1 MLYEENMPT
10 MQNNDKIRNIAIIAH
25 VDHGKTTL
33 VDVMFRQSGV
43 FRDNQAVDDRVMDSM
58 DLERERGITIAAKNC
73 SVRWKGVKINIV
85 DTPGHAD
92 FGGEVERALS
102 MVDGAVLLVDSSEG
116 PLPQTRFVLKKALD
130 ASLPILVVVN
140 KIDRADARPQEVLDE
155 VYDLFIDLGADEDQL
170 EFPVLYAIGRDGV
183 ASPVLEEPGKDLSC
197 LFDLILERIPGPR
210 FDPTAPFQMLVSDLG
225 YSDYLG
231 RLVIGKIKAG
241 LLQEKADLL
250 CIGEND
256 QYSFRPTKVQAY
268 EGLQLKDQAAVEMGD
283 IVVMAG
289 LNKVSIGDTICLK
302 ESPVRLKRIDVDEP
316 TVSMRFTINTSP
328 FAGREGK
335 IVQSRK
341 IKDRLEKEALTNVA
355 IQVEESEDKDSM
367 IVKGRGEFQLAI
379 IIETMRREGFELGV
393 GRPEVIYKKVDG
405 KLLEP
410 LEHVYVDC
418 DEAFMG
424 VVTEKLSIR
433 RGKLLN
439 LVNNG
444 GGRVRMEFSV
454 PSRALIGY
462 RDEFLTDTKG
472 TGIMNSLF
480 DGYGD
485 YRGDFPTR
493 FSGSLVC
500 DRQGSAVPYAL
511 FNLEPRGRMFLRPG
525 DAVYEGM
532 IIGEHNRD
540 NDIDVNPC
548 KEKKLT
554 NMRASGKDEAIILT
568 PVLPMT
574 LEAALNFIR
583 DDEMVEVTPQNIRL
597 RKVELSAQ
605 KRHTMV
611 ARKKKVEGK

>member
-1 MLYEENMPT
+1 MPNT
-10 MQNNDKIRNIAIIAH
+10 QKNDRIRNIAIIAH

-33 VDVMFRQSGV
+33 VDAMFRQSGV
-43 FRDNQAVDDRVMDSM
+43 FRDNQSMDDRVMDSM

-73 SVRWKGVKINIV
+73 SVRWKDTKINIV

-102 MVDGAVLLVDSSEG
+102 MVDGAVLLVDASEG

-140 KIDRADARPQEVLDE
+140 KIDRSDARPQEVLDE
-155 VYDLFIDLGADEDQL
+155 VYDLFIDLGADEEQL

-183 ASPVLEEPGKDLSC
+183 ASPVLEQRGENLHC

-210 FDPTAPFQMLVSDLG
+210 FDPAAPFQMLVSDLG

-241 LLQEKADLL
+241 TLEEKTDLL
-250 CIGEND
+250 CMTENG
-256 QYSFRPTKVQAY
+256 QTPFRPSKIQAY
-268 EGLQLKDQAAVEMGD
+268 EGLQLADQKSVEMGD
-283 IVVMAG
+283 IVVLAG
-289 LNKVSIGDTICLK
+289 LDKVSIGDTICLK
-302 ESPVRLKRIDVDEP
+302 EFPVRLKRIDVDEP

-328 FAGREGK
+328 FSGREGK

-393 GRPEVIYKKVDG
+393 GRPEVIYKRDGG

-444 GGRVRMEFSV
+444 SGRVRMEFSV

-480 DGYGD
+480 DGYGE

-500 DRQGSAVPYAL
+500 DRQGQAVPYAI
-511 FNLEPRGRMFLRPG
+511 FNLEPRGRMFVRPG

-532 IIGEHNRD
+532 IVGEHNRD

-574 LEAALNFIR
+574 LEKALNFIR

-605 KRHTMV
+605 KRHTMSV
-611 ARKKKVEGK
+611 KKKKVDGK

>member
-1 MLYEENMPT
+1 MPNT
-10 MQNNDKIRNIAIIAH
+10 QNNDRIRNIAIIAH

-33 VDVMFRQSGV
+33 VDAMFRQSGV
-43 FRDNQAVDDRVMDSM
+43 FRDNQSMDDRVMDSM

-183 ASPVLEEPGKDLSC
+183 ASPLLAEPGNDLSC

-210 FDPTAPFQMLVSDLG
+210 FDPEAPFQMLVSDLG

-231 RLVIGKIKAG
+231 RLVIGKITAG
-241 LLQEKADLL
+241 VLQEKVDLL
-250 CIGEND
+250 CMGEKD
-256 QYSFRPTKVQAY
+256 QLAFRPNKIQAY
-268 EGLQLKDQAAVEMGD
+268 EGLQLQDQAVVEMGD
-283 IVVMAG
+283 IVVLAG
-289 LNKVSIGDTICLK
+289 LSKVSIGDTICLK
-302 ESPVRLKRIDVDEP
+302 ENPVRLKRIDVDEP

-367 IVKGRGEFQLAI
+367 VVKGRGEFQLAI

-393 GRPEVIYKKVDG
+393 GRPEVIYKRDGG

-424 VVTEKLSIR
+424 VVTEKLSTR

-444 GGRVRMEFSV
+444 SGRVRMEFSV

-480 DGYGD
+480 DGYGE
-485 YRGDFPTR
+485 YRGDFPSR
-493 FSGSLVC
+493 FSGSIVS
-500 DRQGSAVPYAL
+500 DRQGQAVPYAI
-511 FNLEPRGRMFLRPG
+511 FNLEPRGRMFVRPC

-532 IIGEHNRD
+532 IVGEHNRD

-554 NMRASGKDEAIILT
+554 NLRASGKDEAIILT

-574 LEAALNFIR
+574 LERAINFIR

-597 RKVELSAQ
+597 RKIELSAQ
-605 KRHTMV
+605 KRHSMSV
-611 ARKKKVEGK
+611 KKKKVEGN

>member
-1 MLYEENMPT
+1 MPN
-10 MQNNDKIRNIAIIAH
+10 MQNNDRIRNIAIIAH

-33 VDVMFRQSGV
+33 VDAMFRQSGV
-43 FRDNQAVDDRVMDSM
+43 FRDNQSMDERVMDSM

-73 SVRWKGVKINIV
+73 SVRWKDVKINIV

-183 ASPVLEEPGKDLSC
+183 ASPVLEERGENLQC

-210 FDPTAPFQMLVSDLG
+210 FDPAAPFQMLVSDLG

-241 LLQEKADLL
+241 TLEDKTDLL
-250 CIGEND
+250 CMTEAG
-256 QYSFRPTKVQAY
+256 QTPFRPSKIQAY
-268 EGLQLKDQAAVEMGD
+268 EGLQLAEQKSVEMGD
-283 IVVMAG
+283 IVVLAG
-289 LNKVSIGDTICLK
+289 LDKVSIGDTICLK
-302 ESPVRLKRIDVDEP
+302 EAPVRLKRIDVDEP

-393 GRPEVIYKKVDG
+393 GRPEVIYKKDGG

-444 GGRVRMEFSV
+444 SGRVRMEFSV

-480 DGYGD
+480 DGYGE

-493 FSGSLVC
+493 FSGSIVS
-500 DRQGSAVPYAL
+500 DRQGQAVPYAI
-511 FNLEPRGRMFLRPG
+511 FNLEPRGRMFVQPN

-532 IIGEHNRD
+532 IVGEHNRD

-554 NMRASGKDEAIILT
+554 NLRASGKDEAIILT

-574 LEAALNFIR
+574 LEKALNFIR

-605 KRHTMV
+605 KRHSMSV
-611 ARKKKVEGK
+611 KKKKVDGK